1 MTKEM
6 CKSTIRKWF
15 ELNRAD
21 YYAEGIVTDD
31 FLEEVYELIYPDI
44 ESVNENEEMF
54 AIANVLQF
62 SFGIEFYKAAFNK
75 VQNIFERQFPEMY
88 DTMNRDKILSLVSKV
103 VLKGEMN
110 GFIMASV
117 IYNDETNEVELD
129 EEILDGLFY
138 DVIDKIIREDEDNE

>member
-54 AIANVLQF
+54 AIANVL
-62 SFGIEFYKAAFNK
+62 
-75 VQNIFERQFPEMY
+75 
-88 DTMNRDKILSLVSKV
+88 
-103 VLKGEMN
+103 
-110 GFIMASV
+110 
-117 IYNDETNEVELD
+117 
-129 EEILDGLFY
+129 
-138 DVIDKIIREDEDNE
+138 